1 MLHLA
6 LYEANRIF
14 HLKRMVS
21 FFFFFRAHAATT
33 SALGN
38 WEPSCATL
46 GSKIPYSTFVA
57 PPAQSNLLTYR
68 FDSLFF
74 LRQMHML

>member
-1 MLHLA
+1 VVHLA

-21 FFFFFRAHAATT
+21 FFFFRAHAATT

-46 GSKIPYSTFVA
+46 GSKRPDSTFVA
-57 PPAQSNLLTYR
+57 PTAQSNLLTYR
-68 FDSLFF
+68 FDSLFS
-74 LRQMHML
+74 